1 MQKISNGFISPQMSH
16 NFHRF
21 CFGGWRQTTFGTK
34 IQGEKREDFGK
45 IKTTKYMTKNG
56 KISEIHTKKRYKQ
69 YLGQNTM
76 EQNKQISVRY
86 ITKKCILVKKKYTGD
101 KT

>member
-56 KISEIHTKKRYKQ
+56 KISEIHTKKDTNNIWGKIQ
-69 YLGQNTM
+69 W
-76 EQNKQISVRY
+76 S
-86 ITKKCILVKKKYTGD
+86 
-101 KT
+101 KTNRFR